1 MTDKIRWYF
10 DHIIVKDKAYQWS
23 RKATREAFE
32 IWQSTTDKEQRK
44 LKREDWNRLRHQLEV
59 TEAEWLE
66 CHSALMAFDM
76 VEAYYDY
83 CDQVGYY
90 DASGILPEDCW
101 FDDDGECKGVD

>member
-10 DHIIVKDKAYQWS
+10 DRIIVKDKAYQWS
-23 RKATREAFE
+23 SKATREAFE

-44 LKREDWNRLRHQLEV
+44 LEREDWNRLRHQLEV
-59 TEAEWLE
+59 TEAEWRE

-83 CDQVGYY
+83 CNQVGYY
-90 DASGILPEDCW
+90 DAL
-101 FDDDGECKGVD
+101 